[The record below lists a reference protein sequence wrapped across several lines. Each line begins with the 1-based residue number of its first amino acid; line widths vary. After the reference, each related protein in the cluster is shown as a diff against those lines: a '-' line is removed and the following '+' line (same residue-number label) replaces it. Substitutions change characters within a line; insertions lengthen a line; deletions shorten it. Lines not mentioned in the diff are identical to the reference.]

1 MDHNIINMLLSAH
14 QEYTSKTDAIDE
26 FQVTKYNSESPQSL
40 NPCMVKLCWTQ
51 NTVYWAR
58 KKPLSGSNYP
68 RDGINLG
75 WNEV

>member
-40 NPCMVKLCWTQ
+40 NPCKVKLCWTK
-51 NTVYWAR
+51 TPYTGPVKSHWADQII
-58 KKPLSGSNYP
+58 PGT
-68 RDGINLG
+68 G
-75 WNEV
+75 